1 MIFSNLFASLMQ
13 LVFKPKIWIPLLGML
28 IISTAT
34 TLAMSFVLQGLIL
47 DVTIYS
53 SVLEAQPV
61 FSVLLTQYF
70 FEILLVLVLT
80 FFMSVLGV
88 ISFMS
93 TSRIAQGES
102 LVKAINKS
110 MNEYQ
115 KALGIALVFWGVF
128 ILMIFLGTIL
138 SLVARVNE
146 IIAIALVGILFV
158 VLVVVLVKTVFTL
171 PALNKNELRNA
182 IKSSWTFTNNKFWKS
197 TGYLLLVGII
207 LIIFGSIFYQ
217 IELIIQGHVI
227 ELIVLALFETFPSL
241 FFISA
246 ITNYFY
252 SKQ

>member
-1 MIFSNLFASLMQ
+1 MILSNLFASLLQ
-13 LVFKPKIWIPLLGML
+13 LIFKPKIWFPLIGML

-34 TLAMSFVLQGLIL
+34 TAAMSILLQGLIL

-53 SVLEAQPV
+53 NILELQPV
-61 FSVLLTQYF
+61 FSVFLTQYF
-70 FEILLVLVLT
+70 LEIIFAIILAFLMT
-80 FFMSVLGV
+80 VLGV

-93 TSRIAQGES
+93 TSRIAQGEK

-115 KALGIALVFWGVF
+115 KAFGIALIFWGTF
-128 ILMIFLGTIL
+128 IFVIFLGMIL
-138 SLVARVNE
+138 SIIAGFNE
-146 IIAIALVGILFV
+146 LIAIALLTIL
-158 VLVVVLVKTVFTL
+158 LIVFTVVFVKVVFAL
-171 PALNKNELRNA
+171 PALNKNELKEA
-182 IKSSWTFTNNKFWKS
+182 IKSSWKFTNNKFWNS
-197 TGYLLLVGII
+197 IIYLLLIGVI
-207 LIIFGSIFYQ
+207 LVILGSIFYQ
-217 IELIIQGHVI
+217 IELLLEGNVI